1 MYSIQKILPSHFDD
15 KTRFTRNS
23 LINPSIIILLCA
35 ILTFTALFWSSL
47 GLGHSSKPT
56 AKAAS
61 ALVRR
66 INIPYF
72 NNSAVPFNQT
82 AIFWFGSVSSSDNYV
97 DVRMGYNNSE
107 LYIDLHIVDRYLW
120 YDPNAK
126 APNLTKGDTATVYLS
141 TTQNGSNA
149 PDQHAY
155 KFVAQVDWF
164 QPRTHYQQAYR
175 GNGSTWIASPVAFTA
190 VSGWRGTGFNGKED
204 SGWTMTYHIPFSSLG
219 RSGPPSQGT
228 PWKLGVKVHN
238 QNNASG
244 TPLSLKWWPETEN
257 DMVPSSWGA
266 LVFGLSTYQAPQ
278 TTNNA
283 SYTVR
288 NGLNNQVVT
297 DGMVGGSLGCFN
309 HGLNRW
315 TGFGGQSYQGATRF
329 NIQNE
334 WDISDFNCFSKFYIS
349 FPLTSLPAGKGVV
362 SAKVTLHEYG
372 GSGTKGVYTPSLIQ
386 VASVNEGCNPA
397 TLSWNNAPLIKENI
411 SRTVVNTVSNPTSFG
426 QPYSWDVSKALAD
439 AYATGQPLRLVFY
452 SSDSPHNTGKYF
464 FSSTLGSWGAN
475 SRPTLQATLGTMAA
489 TSPASVQSSAS
500 RAMLAPAARGQQ
512 IALGGLALDTQQ
524 TLPPAKVDEHLLYF
538 APLLI
543 LPAPLFFLLWTLR
556 RRRLLRHR

>member
-97 DVRMGYNNSE
+97 DVRMGYNNNE
-107 LYIDLHIVDRYLW
+107 LYVDLHIVDRYLW

-149 PDQHAY
+149 PDQNAY
-155 KFVAQVDWF
+155 KFVAQVDWY

-175 GNGSTWIASPVAFTA
+175 GNGSTWIASPIAFTA
-190 VSGWRGTGFNGKED
+190 VSGWRGYGFNGKEA
-204 SGWTMTYHIPFSSLG
+204 SGWTMTYHIPFSAPG
-219 RSGPPSQGT
+219 RGGSPAQGT
-228 PWKLGVKVHN
+228 PWKLGIKVHN
-238 QNNASG
+238 QDNASD

-266 LVFGLSTYQAPQ
+266 LVFGLSTYQAPH
-278 TTNNA
+278 TTNN
-283 SYTVR
+283 TPFMVR

-297 DGMVGGSLGCFN
+297 DGMVGGSLGCYN
-309 HGLNRW
+309 KGLNRW
-315 TGFGGQSYQGATRF
+315 TGMGGQSYPAATRF

-334 WDISDFNCFSKFYIS
+334 WDISDWNCFSKFYIS
-349 FPLTSLPAGKGVV
+349 FPLTSLPAGQGVV
-362 SAKVTLHEYG
+362 SAKVTLYEFG
-372 GSGTKGVYTPSLIQ
+372 NSGTKGKTVPSLIQ
-386 VASVNEGCNPA
+386 VASVNEGWDPA
-397 TLSWNNAPLIKENI
+397 TLAWNNAPLVKENI
-411 SRTVVNTVSNPTSFG
+411 STTVVNIMPGAIVYPG

-439 AYATGQPLRLVFY
+439 AYAAGQPLRLVFY
-452 SSDSPHNTGKYF
+452 SSDSAYNTGKYF
-464 FSSTLGSWGAN
+464 FSSTIPDWNATG
-475 SRPTLQATLGTMAA
+475 RPTLQATLGTIA
-489 TSPASVQSSAS
+489 TSSSAPFQSSGS
-500 RAMLAPAARGQQ
+500 LAAV
-512 IALGGLALDTQQ
+512 T
-524 TLPPAKVDEHLLYF
+524 
-538 APLLI
+538 
-543 LPAPLFFLLWTLR
+543 PAPLFFLLWTLR
-556 RRRLLRHR
+556 RRRLIKQG